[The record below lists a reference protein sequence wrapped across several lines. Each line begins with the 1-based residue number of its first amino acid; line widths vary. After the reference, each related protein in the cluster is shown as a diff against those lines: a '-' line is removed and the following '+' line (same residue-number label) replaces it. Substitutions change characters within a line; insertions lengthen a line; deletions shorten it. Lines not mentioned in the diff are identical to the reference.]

1 MQKEEIQ
8 RLQEEAEKTDLVFD
22 GKPNE
27 KEYRSFLI
35 YHTYSQWYGLLSL
48 VISIASIVF
57 MIVSW
62 KTMPVLFKA
71 ILILVILMLL
81 TGLPASLWFQ
91 AKLRANDTK
100 APDMRY
106 AFLIEGV
113 KSNVG
118 DNSYFVRWR
127 KFFKV
132 RETSQVILL
141 YLNKTRAM
149 IVPKRTLGDRVDDV
163 KGLIERHIPNKK
175 RVRWRRG

>member
-1 MQKEEIQ
+1 MQNEEIQ

-22 GKPNE
+22 GKPND
-27 KEYRSFLI
+27 KEYLSFLL
-35 YHTYSQWYGLLSL
+35 YHTYSQWYGILSL
-48 VISIASIVF
+48 VISIASIVWLIKF
-57 MIVSW
+57 WAVMPTVYRIV
-62 KTMPVLFKA
+62 
-71 ILILVILMLL
+71 LIVAVLMLL
-81 TGLPASLWFQ
+81 TGLPASLWYQ
-91 AKLRANDTK
+91 AKLRGNDRK

-106 AFLIEGV
+106 AFMIEGV

-118 DNSYFVRWR
+118 DNAYFVRWR

-132 RETSQVILL
+132 RETSKVLLL

-149 IVPKRTLGDRVDDV
+149 IVPKRTMGDRVEDV